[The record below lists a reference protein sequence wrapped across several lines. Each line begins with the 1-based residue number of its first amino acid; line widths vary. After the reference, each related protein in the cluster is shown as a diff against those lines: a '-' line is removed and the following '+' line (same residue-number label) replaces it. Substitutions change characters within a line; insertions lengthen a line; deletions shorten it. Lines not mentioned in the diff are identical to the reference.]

1 MFQYLAKTL
10 GPHRTWQWYSITSY
24 PWWSPQNLFLSLSLP
39 FIYVFAYP
47 TDRPTDRV
55 ALHILAYLVLIL
67 PFEKC
72 ILTCF
77 LRFAN
82 DEVDGHSPSLLR
94 SRSKASRHSRAQK
107 VAEDAAMDCGLEDE
121 CSPGKATATGGW
133 GGRAD
138 TVDGFR
144 KYPIVNRV
152 SYIHVGWCRISS
164 INSRTETTHGTDWV
178 KFHDVKTSIG
188 VQEVYSVCLQFWIAH
203 RLIKV
208 SYTHIYY
215 SEDFVYHTSTK
226 VCWHIV
232 ESSQKPKMCAD
243 QQFTT
248 NIYQFAGHTAPI
260 LAAHALSFSA
270 VHRWLECFENAY
282 PSLAQAIYSDPS
294 WPYLNFLSSTNC
306 RRGQSVL
313 KEALPE

>member
-1 MFQYLAKTL
+1 
-10 GPHRTWQWYSITSY
+10 
-24 PWWSPQNLFLSLSLP
+24 
-39 FIYVFAYP
+39 
-47 TDRPTDRV
+47 
-55 ALHILAYLVLIL
+55 
-67 PFEKC
+67 
-72 ILTCF
+72 
-77 LRFAN
+77 
-82 DEVDGHSPSLLR
+82 
-94 SRSKASRHSRAQK
+94 
-107 VAEDAAMDCGLEDE
+107 MDCGLEDE

-144 KYPIVNRV
+144 EYPIVNRV

-178 KFHDVKTSIG
+178 KFHDVKTSVG

-232 ESSQKPKMCAD
+232 ESSQKSKMCAD

-270 VHRWLECFENAY
+270 VHRWLECFENVY

-294 WPYLNFLSSTNC
+294 WPYLNCLSSTNC
-306 RRGQSVL
+306 RRAQSLL
-313 KEALPE
+313 KEALPGWWFNDFLWFIRFFGNIAVWPNEECRALPGAEDDLRSLWWRCPVFWQIPQGIRYDEKARVKSSQALEVHLVDFGIWHRSK

>member
-1 MFQYLAKTL
+1 MKSTEPL
-10 GPHRTWQWYSITSY
+10 S
-24 PWWSPQNLFLSLSLP
+24 LSLSLP

-208 SYTHIYY
+208 SYTHTYTIQKILYTIQVLKY
-215 SEDFVYHTSTK
+215 VDILLNPAK
-226 VCWHIV
+226 
-232 ESSQKPKMCAD
+232 SQKCVLINNLQP
-243 QQFTT
+243 
-248 NIYQFAGHTAPI
+248 IYT
-260 LAAHALSFSA
+260 
-270 VHRWLECFENAY
+270 
-282 PSLAQAIYSDPS
+282 SLQAIQHQYWQRTPYRFLQYIGDWNVLRTHIPV
-294 WPYLNFLSSTNC
+294 WPRQFIATPADLTWTFCPPLIVGVARVY
-306 RRGQSVL
+306 
-313 KEALPE
+313 